1 MVQVGDRIRLSS
13 GKGAN
18 REGLVVA
25 VTGVMVR
32 VRWSSDEETAVVPAP
47 GTLTVLPP
55 VRATKR
61 AKAAKPAPAPA
72 PAPAKKTPAARKPAA
87 AKKSGAAKKAT
98 AKKAA
103 VSKAVRRPPG

>member
-72 PAPAKKTPAARKPAA
+72 PAKKTPAARKPAA